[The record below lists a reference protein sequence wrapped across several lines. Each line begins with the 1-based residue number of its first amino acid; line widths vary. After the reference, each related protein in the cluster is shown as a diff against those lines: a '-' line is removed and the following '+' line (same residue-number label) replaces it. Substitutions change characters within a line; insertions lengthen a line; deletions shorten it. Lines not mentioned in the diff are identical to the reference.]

1 MLAVSSARVAAL
13 VLISSARSEYQRP
26 GGLECVEERRPKWT
40 KHRISTFTMTTH
52 RTQSTVLL
60 LALALSACSAIPNF
74 SGPTIPS
81 MVPDMDIRQRH
92 AVRLGGAHGPL
103 SDAQSKSVLARLEMD
118 GVETNIFNRH
128 LALEAA
134 IVGSPLVV
142 GNRIDL
148 LEDGPVTYAAMLA
161 AIDQAHDHINIETF
175 IMEDD
180 LIGREFATRLCAMQQ
195 RGVQVNLIY
204 DSVGSRNTPAEF
216 FDALASSGVN
226 VLQFNPINPLLA
238 GKDWDVV
245 RRDHRKLLIVDGKVA
260 FVGGL
265 NISSVYSSGSSG
277 KAKSRN
283 ANTSWRDTHLRVE
296 GPAVSEF
303 QKLFMATWTEQ
314 QAVPLTT
321 GDYFPALTQQGSD
334 VVRAIGSSPEEPF
347 SQIFATLLSAI
358 DSAET
363 RIFLTNAY
371 FVPDPQLLWALKR
384 AVARGVDVRLLLPH
398 KTDSAL
404 VFHASRSF
412 FTELLESGVA
422 IYEQQDAVLH
432 AKTALIDG
440 VWSTIGSTNLD
451 WRSFV
456 YNQEINAVVLG
467 QAFGTQM

>member
-1 MLAVSSARVAAL
+1 MSINRMQWAVLLIALAV
-13 VLISSARSEYQRP
+13 
-26 GGLECVEERRPKWT
+26 
-40 KHRISTFTMTTH
+40 
-52 RTQSTVLL
+52 
-60 LALALSACSAIPNF
+60 SACSAIPTF
-74 SGPTIPS
+74 VVPTLPS
-81 MVPDMDIRQRH
+81 MVPDMNIRQRN

-103 SDAQSKSVLARLEMD
+103 SDAQSKAILARLELD
-118 GVETNIFNRH
+118 GVETNIFTRH

-142 GNRIDL
+142 GNRVDL

-161 AIDQAHDHINIETF
+161 AIDHAHDHINIETF

-180 LIGREFATRLCAMQQ
+180 VIGREFAARLATMQQ

-216 FDALASSGVN
+216 FSALASSGVN
-226 VLQFNPINPLLA
+226 VLQFNPINPLQA
-238 GKDWDVV
+238 GKEWDLV

-277 KAKSRN
+277 RAKPSN
-283 ANTSWRDTHLRVE
+283 AKTSWRDTHLRVE
-296 GPAVSEF
+296 GPAVGEF
-303 QKLFMATWTEQ
+303 QKLFLATWTEQ

-321 GDYFPALTQQGSD
+321 GNYFPALTQQGND

-363 RIFLTNAY
+363 RIFVTNAY
-371 FVPDPQLLWALKR
+371 FVPDAQLLAALKR

-398 KTDSAL
+398 MTDSML

-412 FTELLESGVA
+412 FTELLEAGVT
-422 IYEQQDAVLH
+422 IYEQQDSVLH
-432 AKTALIDG
+432 AKTALVDS

-456 YNQEINAVVLG
+456 HNQEINAVVLG
-467 QAFGTQM
+467 QAFGTQMQAMFERDLASSQRVSLAQWRRRPFAARIKENLARLWARWL

>member
-1 MLAVSSARVAAL
+1 MAINRTQWAVLLIALAV
-13 VLISSARSEYQRP
+13 
-26 GGLECVEERRPKWT
+26 
-40 KHRISTFTMTTH
+40 
-52 RTQSTVLL
+52 
-60 LALALSACSAIPNF
+60 SACSAIPTF
-74 SGPTIPS
+74 VVPTLPS
-81 MVPDMDIRQRH
+81 MVPDMNIRQRH
-92 AVRLGGAHGPL
+92 AVRLGGAHGAL
-103 SDAQSKSVLARLEMD
+103 SEAQSKAVLARLELD
-118 GVETNIFNRH
+118 GVKTNIFTRH
-128 LALEAA
+128 LAVEAA

-142 GNRIDL
+142 GNRVDL

-161 AIDQAHDHINIETF
+161 AIEHAHDHINIETF

-180 LIGREFATRLCAMQQ
+180 VIGRKFAARLSAMQK

-204 DSVGSRNTPAEF
+204 DSVGSRSTPAEF

-226 VLQFNPINPLLA
+226 VLQFNPINPFQA
-238 GKDWDVV
+238 GKDWDLV

-277 KAKSRN
+277 KAKKSN
-283 ANTSWRDTHLRVE
+283 AKTSWRDTHLRVE

-321 GDYFPALTQQGSD
+321 GNYFPALTQQGSD
-334 VVRAIGSSPEEPF
+334 VVRAIGSSPAEPF

-363 RIFLTNAY
+363 RIFVTTAY
-371 FVPDPQLLWALKR
+371 FVPDPQLLAALKR

-398 KTDSAL
+398 MTDSVL

-412 FTELLESGVA
+412 FTELLEAGVT

-432 AKTALIDG
+432 AKTALIDS

-456 YNQEINAVVLG
+456 HNQEINAVVLG
-467 QAFGTQM
+467 QSFGTQMHAMFERDLASSQRVSLAQWRRRPVAARVKENLARLWARWL

>member
-1 MLAVSSARVAAL
+1 MTINRMQWAVLLIALAV
-13 VLISSARSEYQRP
+13 
-26 GGLECVEERRPKWT
+26 
-40 KHRISTFTMTTH
+40 
-52 RTQSTVLL
+52 
-60 LALALSACSAIPNF
+60 SACSAIPTF
-74 SGPTIPS
+74 VVPTLPS
-81 MVPDMDIRQRH
+81 MVPDMNIRQRH
-92 AVRLGGAHGPL
+92 AVRLGGAHGAL
-103 SDAQSKSVLARLEMD
+103 SEAQSKAVLARLELD
-118 GVETNIFNRH
+118 GVETNIFSRH
-128 LALEAA
+128 LAVEAA

-142 GNRIDL
+142 GNRVDL

-161 AIDQAHDHINIETF
+161 AIEHAHDHINVETF

-180 LIGREFATRLCAMQQ
+180 VIGRKFAARLSAMQK

-204 DSVGSRNTPAEF
+204 DSVGSRSTPAEF
-216 FDALASSGVN
+216 FDALTSSGVN
-226 VLQFNPINPLLA
+226 VLQFNPINPFQA
-238 GKDWDVV
+238 GKDWDLV

-277 KAKSRN
+277 KAKKSN
-283 ANTSWRDTHLRVE
+283 AKTSWRDTHLRVE

-321 GDYFPALTQQGSD
+321 GNYFPALTQQGSD
-334 VVRAIGSSPEEPF
+334 VVRAIGSSPAEPF

-363 RIFLTNAY
+363 RIFVTTAY
-371 FVPDPQLLWALKR
+371 FVPDPQLLAALKR

-398 KTDSAL
+398 MTDSVL

-412 FTELLESGVA
+412 FTELLESGVT

-432 AKTALIDG
+432 AKTALIDS

-456 YNQEINAVVLG
+456 HNQEINAVVLG
-467 QAFGTQM
+467 QAFGTQMQAMFERDLASSQRVSLAQWRRRPVAARVKENLARLWARWL